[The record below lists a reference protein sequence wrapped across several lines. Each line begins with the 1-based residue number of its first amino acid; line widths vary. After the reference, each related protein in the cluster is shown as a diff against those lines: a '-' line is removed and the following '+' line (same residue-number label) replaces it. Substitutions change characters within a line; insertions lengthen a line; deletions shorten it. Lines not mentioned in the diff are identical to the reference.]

1 MIVESRIIREYP
13 RALNIFRIS
22 PPEVQPQDRL
32 TLEAQGWLVLLT
44 SGRATVADARALREW
59 CAQSPEHARAFAQA
73 KRLWQQ
79 LRPAAEHLQAPRH
92 LGRRAFLGGAIAAS
106 AAFLLIRGTVPGGL
120 SGLGADYITEVGEQ
134 RRFDVADGVSL
145 ELNTQTRINQRA
157 NVDGTRTFELL
168 SGEVEVL
175 THARTPLKVQAGGG
189 WLSASQ
195 ARFNLRNTDRSV
207 CVTCLD
213 GALQLDARGHSIRL
227 ESGQQVTYDTRHI
240 GTPQMVDTSTV
251 IAWRQ
256 QVLVFNDATLATVID
271 EINRYRPGMLLLLN
285 SELGKRKVQARFSL
299 DQLAG
304 VALLIRDA
312 YRVKCTELPGGVV
325 VLS

>member
-1 MIVESRIIREYP
+1 M
-13 RALNIFRIS
+13 NIFRIT
-22 PPEVQPQDRL
+22 PPEAEPQDRL
-32 TLEAQGWLVLLT
+32 TREAQGWLVLLT

-59 CAQSPEHARAFAQA
+59 CAQSPEHAQAFEQA
-73 KRLWQQ
+73 KVLWQQ
-79 LRPAAEHLQAPRH
+79 LRPAVEQMQAPRH

-106 AAFLLIRGTVPGGL
+106 AALLLIRGTVPGGF

-134 RRFDVADGVSL
+134 RRFDLADGVSL
-145 ELNTQTRINQRA
+145 ELNTQTRINRQQSA
-157 NVDGTRTFELL
+157 DGIQTLELL

-175 THARTPLKVQAGGG
+175 AHANTPLKVQAGGG

-195 ARFNLRNTDRSV
+195 ARFNLRNLNQSV

-213 GALQLDARGHSIRL
+213 GSLQVDALGHSIRL
-227 ESGQQVTYDTRHI
+227 ESGQQLTYDARQV
-240 GTPQMVDTSTV
+240 GTPQTIDTSTV

-256 QVLVFNDATLATVID
+256 QVLVFNDATLASVID

-285 SELGKRKVQARFSL
+285 SEVGKRKVQARFSL

-312 YRVKCTELPGGVV
+312 YGVKCTELPGGVV

>member
-1 MIVESRIIREYP
+1 MS
-13 RALNIFRIS
+13 F
-22 PPEVQPQDRL
+22 PEAIPQDRL
-32 TLEAQGWLVLLT
+32 QSEAQDWLILLT
-44 SGRATVADARALREW
+44 SGRATVADARALRQW
-59 CAQSPEHARAFAQA
+59 CAQSPEHALAFEQS
-73 KRLWQQ
+73 KLLWQQ
-79 LRPAAEHLQAPRH
+79 LQPAAERLQAPRH

-106 AAFLLIRGTVPGGL
+106 AAFLLIRGTVPGGF

-134 RRFDVADGVSL
+134 RRVDLADGVSL
-145 ELNTQTRINQRA
+145 ELNTQTRINRRDSA
-157 NVDGTRTFELL
+157 DGERNFELV

-175 THARTPLKVQAGGG
+175 TRAQAPLKVQAGAG

-195 ARFNLRNTDRSV
+195 ARFNLRNTDQSV

-213 GALQLDARGHSIRL
+213 GALLVDVQGRSIRL
-227 ESGQQVTYDTRHI
+227 ESGQQLTYDAQRV
-240 GTPQMVDTSTV
+240 GTPQAVDTSAV

-256 QVLVFNDATLATVID
+256 QVLVFNDATLSTVID

-312 YRVKCTELPGGVV
+312 YGAKCTELPGGVV

>member
-1 MIVESRIIREYP
+1 M
-13 RALNIFRIS
+13 NIFRMS
-22 PPEVQPQDRL
+22 FPEVTPQDRL
-32 TLEAQGWLVLLT
+32 QSEAQDWLILLT
-44 SGRATVADARALREW
+44 SGRATVADARALRQW
-59 CAQSPEHARAFAQA
+59 CAQSPEHAHAFEQS
-73 KRLWQQ
+73 KLLWQQ
-79 LRPAAEHLQAPRH
+79 LQPAVEGLQAPRH

-106 AAFLLIRGTVPGGL
+106 AAFLLIRGTVPGGF

-134 RRFDVADGVSL
+134 RRVDLADGVSL
-145 ELNTQTRINQRA
+145 ELNTQTRINRRDSA
-157 NVDGTRTFELL
+157 DFELV

-175 THARTPLKVQAGGG
+175 TRAQATLKVQAGAG

-195 ARFNLRNTDRSV
+195 ARFNLRNTDQSV

-213 GALQLDARGHSIRL
+213 GALLVDVQGRSIHL
-227 ESGQQVTYDTRHI
+227 ESGQQLTYDARQV
-240 GTPQMVDTSTV
+240 GTPQAVDTSAV

-256 QVLVFNDATLATVID
+256 QVLVFNDATLSTVID

-312 YRVKCTELPGGVV
+312 YGAKCTELPGGVV